1 MSHLQLGSPPP
12 LRSALRHSRPSSP
25 SGTPALLHPPHSASL
40 QLPVHV
46 SSNSSGTGR
55 LPRTHTNGSTL
66 SPPPGYTP
74 KVSFNTFENPNDDAL
89 FSYTLQVSN
98 YFLLTSP
105 SGHYPANYAHATVV
119 QVKSDGY
126 KRTRR
131 TRVFLCASSPDE
143 SGSKALEWCIE
154 ELVSDDDELVVVRG
168 FDAGDLGQSFTLVY
182 IGQTTVLL
190 SLPSHSQGF
199 PLQ

>member
-1 MSHLQLGSPPP
+1 MSHSQLSPSVP
-12 LRSALRHSRPSSP
+12 LRSALRHSRPPSP
-25 SGTPALLHPPHSASL
+25 SDPPASAHPHVASL
-40 QLPVHV
+40 PLPVHA
-46 SSNSSGTGR
+46 SSSSGGTGK
-55 LPRTHTNGSTL
+55 LPRTHTGGSTF
-66 SPPPGYTP
+66 SPPLGYTP

-89 FSYTLQVSN
+89 FSYTLQVSSK
-98 YFLLTSP
+98 YCPAFLT
-105 SGHYPANYAHATVV
+105 ANYAYLRVV

-168 FDAGDLGQSFTLVY
+168 FDAGDLG
-182 IGQTTVLL
+182 
-190 SLPSHSQGF
+190 
-199 PLQ
+199 